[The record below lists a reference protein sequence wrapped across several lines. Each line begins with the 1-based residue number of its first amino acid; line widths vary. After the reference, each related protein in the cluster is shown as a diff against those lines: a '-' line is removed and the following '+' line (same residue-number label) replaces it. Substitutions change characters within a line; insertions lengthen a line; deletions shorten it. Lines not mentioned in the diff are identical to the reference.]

1 MPFVPNPKRLLTNS
15 SSKAVWVISMDCDM
29 DTSYPAAIPRP
40 AVRAKRHRH
49 KQLNLNY
56 HTSMNPDRDCIYLD
70 LSLVSA
76 SSEHHGSEKS
86 LFDLF
91 MKQSLSPSFLA
102 GQASWENIS
111 LKENPRTSFSAFSAI
126 DDLHDVPVYQT
137 WMPPCAGKSRPE
149 GLAFRSS
156 ASGSARWCFLDW
168 WG

>member
-1 MPFVPNPKRLLTNS
+1 
-15 SSKAVWVISMDCDM
+15 
-29 DTSYPAAIPRP
+29 
-40 AVRAKRHRH
+40 
-49 KQLNLNY
+49 
-56 HTSMNPDRDCIYLD
+56 
-70 LSLVSA
+70 
-76 SSEHHGSEKS
+76 
-86 LFDLF
+86 